1 MKPQTEEQWL
11 MVLAVIE
18 RLYAEVRAGNWDGL
32 RQMLHGYATSPP
44 EPSVKPMPYTSH
56 REALQDIADAYA
68 ARSELFTNDADCA
81 ANLADRARAGL
92 RLSAEPGAGQ
102 WQPIETAP
110 KDGTRVLCA
119 FCENETPEVL
129 YFSGGMW
136 YSELERE
143 GQASFIFQPTY
154 WMPLPELPRFTPTK
168 GESL

>member
-1 MKPQTEEQWL
+1 MTEWL
-11 MVLAVIE
+11 RTM
-18 RLYAEVRAGNWDGL
+18 
-32 RQMLHGYATSPP
+32 
-44 EPSVKPMPYTSH
+44 EP
-56 REALQDIADAYA
+56 RIQ
-68 ARSELFTNDADCA
+68 R
-81 ANLADRARAGL
+81 DRATLDRLLAERASLNG
-92 RLSAEPGAGQ
+92 SGE

-154 WMPLPELPRFTPTK
+154 WMPLPELPRFTSTK
-168 GESL
+168 GEK